1 MAGAVVSE
9 LPEIGDTIRHQNHR
23 GRGTVLERVTLY
35 GNPELVNVL
44 VKFRTGQH
52 WHHAEDCR
60 IVKKAWKRR

>member
-1 MAGAVVSE
+1 MTAPQV
-9 LPEIGDTIRHQNHR
+9 GDSIRHPSHR

-52 WHHAEDCR
+52 WHHAADCR
-60 IVKKAWKRR
+60 VVKRARRNR

>member
-1 MAGAVVSE
+1 MTAPQV
-9 LPEIGDTIRHQNHR
+9 GDTIRHPSHR

-52 WHHAEDCR
+52 WHHAADCR
-60 IVKKAWKRR
+60 VVKQARRNR